1 MKAPALFLFV
11 LGMISPLAGATRTWD
26 GGDPLNTL
34 WTDPDNWQANTA
46 PLANDELVFPPGLA
60 APDLTCSNDFPAGT
74 SFKSLL
80 FQGTGY
86 VVSGNALQVTG
97 WIDQSVAD
105 GFPGTTSIDVPVT
118 AGADGMYVA
127 NQGNLT
133 TLVFGSTFDLA
144 GQSTVHLYANGG
156 VIHFNGSL
164 LDSAGTGN
172 LFKSGSATALLG
184 TGATAN
190 SHAFTGVY
198 QGRWIVNGTHLAPI
212 LVVDGATVGGTG
224 TVDDLDVSGT
234 FAPGDSTAAT
244 TRSTITVTGDL
255 NFLATGRL
263 QVELSNPPAVS
274 DRVRATGNVFIG
286 NGAQLDVILPDPL
299 HVKSG
304 DVFRIIDKTAAG
316 AIGGVH
322 FANAPDGGTLTVG
335 RVTFAVNYSGGTG
348 NDLELTVQSVAPSL
362 VTREWDGGGNNDLWS
377 TAENWVGDDVPDAG
391 DRLEFR
397 PGAAR
402 LFPIND
408 LREDLFIESIFVTS
422 GTYAFT
428 GNRALLHVLEVNV
441 SDADLVFA
449 LPLRFAGSS
458 NSRRTVSY
466 DGNKAFH
473 WTSHVN
479 KDAAPLFLEIR
490 NFGQG
495 PAGLR
500 MAATLELTGAEV
512 RLINFSP
519 LSAEWRPP
527 FVACQDLI
535 FTGGSVL
542 VPDVPGETNAGIWNI
557 GHVPDSPEESWATTV
572 TIANGFKMQPAM
584 VRMGGG
590 SVLRPAPA
598 ATVQQSLGQLRIVG
612 DATIETAA
620 GATFDILCDSLTADP
635 ATNLVCGVPVKTF
648 ASDFSFQI
656 GSGAACEL
664 FSFSKELGTTS
675 ASLSGGGR
683 LVCGAVSNLSSM
695 SVTEGG
701 TLEWK
706 GAGAGSAALDLTLGK
721 GLPNPSAGHLAG
733 TGICR
738 DVDIAIAASEIS
750 PGTAPGGYGTIT
762 LRRLAFG
769 LGGSLR
775 FDVGGTT
782 PGVNQDRIEIIQAA
796 NYADLTSVWI
806 DLAPAYAPPAGT
818 ASVLVSHDVVAAIN
832 NGGSFPMEGIIGG
845 QRFIADLSLGDGNDL
860 ALVKQAVPPPLTGP
874 AAGLPEGWLQ
884 VTNPLTGAATY
895 HLPARGTFGL
905 AYVIETSTDLQNW
918 TVAGQYLLDTGAP
931 PTVDFTATASFNIR
945 SQPRRFFRLRP
956 L

>member
-1 MKAPALFLFV
+1 MKAPALLLSV
-11 LGMISPLAGATRTWD
+11 LGMISPLAAATLTWD

-74 SFKSLL
+74 SFESLL

-86 VVSGNALQVTG
+86 SVSGNALQVTG
-97 WIDQSVAD
+97 WIDHSVAD
-105 GFPGTTSIDVPVT
+105 GFPGTTSINVPVT
-118 AGADGMYVA
+118 VGDDEIYVA

-144 GQSTVHLYANGG
+144 GQPAVYLYANGG
-156 VIHFNGSL
+156 VIRFNGGL
-164 LDSAGTGN
+164 LDSVGTGN
-172 LFKSGSATALLG
+172 LLKSGSATAILG

-190 SHAFTGVY
+190 SHASTGVY
-198 QGRWIVNGTHLAPI
+198 QGRWIVNGTHLAPVI
-212 LVVDGATVGGTG
+212 VSDGATAGGTG
-224 TVDDLDVSGT
+224 TVDNLDVMGT
-234 FAPGDSTAAT
+234 FAPGDSTAIN
-244 TRSTITVTGDL
+244 TRSTMTVSGSL
-255 NFLATGRL
+255 NFGATGRL
-263 QVELSNPPAVS
+263 QVELSNPPAAS
-274 DRVRATGNVFIG
+274 DRVRATGTVFIG
-286 NGAQLDVILPDPL
+286 SGAQLELILPDPL
-299 HVKSG
+299 HVKAG
-304 DVFRIIDKTAAG
+304 DVFRVIDKTSAG
-316 AIGGVH
+316 AIGGVN
-322 FANAPDGGTLTVG
+322 FANAPNGGTLSAG
-335 RVTFAVNYSGGTG
+335 RVTFAVNYFGGTG

-377 TAENWVGDDVPDAG
+377 NAENWVGDDVPDAG

-408 LREDLFIESIFVTS
+408 LREDLFIQSIFVTS

-428 GNRALLHVLEVNV
+428 GNRALLEDLEVNV
-441 SDADLVFA
+441 SDADLEFA

-458 NSRRTVSY
+458 NTFRTVGFS
-466 DGNKAFH
+466 GNKAFH

-512 RLINFSP
+512 RLVNFSP
-519 LSAEWRPP
+519 LSVEWRPP

-557 GHVPDSPEESWATTV
+557 GHVPDSPEESWPVTV
-572 TIANGFKMQPAM
+572 TIANGLKMQPGM

-598 ATVQQSLGQLRIVG
+598 ANVQQSLGHFHIVG
-612 DATIETAA
+612 DATIEAAA
-620 GATFDILCDSLTADP
+620 GATFAIQCGSLTADP
-635 ATNLVCGVPVKTF
+635 ATDLVCGVPVKTF
-648 ASDFSFQI
+648 EDDFSFQI

-664 FSFSKELGTTS
+664 FSFSKELGTTTG
-675 ASLSGGGR
+675 SLSGGGR

-695 SVTEGG
+695 SVTEAS

-706 GAGAGSAALDLTLGK
+706 GAGAGSSALDLTLGR
-721 GLPNPSAGHLAG
+721 GLPNASAGHLAG

-738 DVDIAIAASEIS
+738 DVDIAIAASEIT

-762 LRRLAFG
+762 LRRLAFDV
-769 LGGSLR
+769 GGSLR

-782 PGVNQDRIEIIQAA
+782 AGVNQDRIEVLEAA
-796 NYADLTSVWI
+796 NYAGLTSVWI

-818 ASVLVSHDVVAAIN
+818 ASVLVAHGFLAAIN
-832 NGGSFPMEGIIGG
+832 GGGFPFEGIIGG
-845 QRFIADLSLGDGNDL
+845 QSFIAALSLGDGNDL

-874 AAGLPEGWLQ
+874 AAGLPVGWLQ

-905 AYVIETSTDLQNW
+905 AYVIEMSTDLQNW
-918 TVAGQYLLDTGAP
+918 TVAGQYLLDTGSP
-931 PTVDFTATASFNIR
+931 PTVDFTATASFNMR